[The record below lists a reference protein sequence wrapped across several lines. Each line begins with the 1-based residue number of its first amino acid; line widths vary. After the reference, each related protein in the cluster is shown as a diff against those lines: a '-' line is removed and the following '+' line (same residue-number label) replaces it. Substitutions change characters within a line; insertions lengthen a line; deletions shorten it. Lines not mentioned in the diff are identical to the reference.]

1 MKLHDPEAYTVTTE
15 REVIRRL
22 LPLAGARALEL
33 GCGRAEMTRILAE
46 EFPLAEIVATEVDEV
61 QHRNNQAIRDL
72 TKVSF
77 RLGGAEAIP
86 EPDASFDLVFMLKS
100 LHHVPIHALDQAL
113 GEVRRVLKPGGLA
126 YISEPVFA
134 GPFNEI
140 MRLFNDEQRVREA
153 AFAALKRATESGL
166 FQLREE
172 IFFETPFTYPDF
184 RTFAD
189 RVINVTYA
197 AHQLD
202 EGLYN
207 EVRNRFMAH
216 MTEQGARFLK
226 PIRVDVLRRPG

>member
-1 MKLHDPEAYTVTTE
+1 MQLHDPEAYTVTTE

-72 TKVSF
+72 RKVSF

-86 EPDASFDLVFMLKS
+86 EPDASVDLVFMLKS
-100 LHHVPIHALDQAL
+100 LHHVPIPALDQAL

-134 GPFNEI
+134 GAFNEI

-153 AFAALKRATESGL
+153 AFAALQRATESGL
-166 FQLREE
+166 FELREE
-172 IFFETPFTYPDF
+172 VFFETPFTYPDF

-197 AHQLD
+197 AHRLD

-207 EVRNRFMAH
+207 AVRNRFMAH

-226 PIRVDVLRRPG
+226 PMRVDVLRRPG